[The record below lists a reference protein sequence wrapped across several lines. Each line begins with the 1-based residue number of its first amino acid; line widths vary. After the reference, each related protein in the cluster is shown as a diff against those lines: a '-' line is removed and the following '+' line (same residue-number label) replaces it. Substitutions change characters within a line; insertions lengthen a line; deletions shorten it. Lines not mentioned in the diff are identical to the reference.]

1 MWLVFVEEEEWMA
14 TFLKHWHL
22 QVKLKLDEPILRL
35 SKNER
40 RNKIKSIEDEDPE
53 SLQID

>member
-1 MWLVFVEEEEWMA
+1 MA